1 MKDFKIFR
9 VHDVLI
15 MVHIIEKGKSDKIY
29 AFDSDD
35 EACRFVLNHNGLVNQ
50 WDLILAQID
59 L

>member
-1 MKDFKIFR
+1 MKDFRIFR

-29 AFDSDD
+29 AFDSYD

-50 WDLILAQID
+50 
-59 L
+59 